1 MKKKYFFLLL
11 FSILY
16 TNNFFPLE
24 LNLFLTPEFSIRNSK
39 TKESLYF
46 SSNPDSSKKCS
57 LLEWN
62 EKNVIQIGLKS
73 ELAFY
78 TENSGI
84 LGISNS
90 ISISLP
96 YNKGNMTD
104 SDWNT
109 EGLKFNYSI
118 FDANIT
124 YSYFSDIFK
133 NFDTSINIFYKKKIK
148 GFLAVRPYIK
158 FIYSSIFFNGKNG
171 YGWYG
176 SSNWTSDQREHQW
189 NDDKAHYF
197 PDGKYKLAN
206 IDYQSQTFC
215 IFQGFSIY
223 FYLSKY
229 MDIFIGT
236 DISPYSFVIASDRH
250 YPNKYET
257 KDYINIIFGNYN
269 FYTGFNIKLSE
280 KFLFNFTG
288 TFSNIKHSKG
298 DEYKI
303 YDKTNKKELINQK
316 SGYSHSGMTCY
327 AGFKFL
333 IF

>member
-1 MKKKYFFLLL
+1 MFT
-11 FSILY
+11 ILY
-16 TNNFFPLE
+16 TKNFFSLD
-24 LNLFLTPEFSIRNSK
+24 LNLFFTPEFSIRSGK

-46 SSNPDSSKKCS
+46 SNNSDSSKKCS

-73 ELAFY
+73 EIEFY
-78 TENSGI
+78 TKTSEIFGI
-84 LGISNS
+84 LNS

-96 YNKGNMTD
+96 YNNGNMTD

-118 FDANIT
+118 FCANIT
-124 YSYFSDIFK
+124 YKDFSDIFK

-148 GFLAVRPYIK
+148 DFFAIRPYMK
-158 FIYSSIFFNGKNG
+158 FSYSSVFFNGKDG

-176 SSNWTSDQREHQW
+176 SSNWTSDQKEHSW
-189 NDDKAHYF
+189 NDDEAHYF

-206 IDYQSQTFC
+206 IDYQSQVIA

-236 DISPYSFVIASDRH
+236 DVSPYTFVIASDRH

-269 FYTGFNIKLSE
+269 FYTGFNIKLLE
-280 KFLFNFTG
+280 KISFNFKG
-288 TFSNIKHSKG
+288 TYSNIKHSKG

-303 YDKTNKKELINQK
+303 YDKTGKKELINQK
-316 SGYSHSGMTCY
+316 SGYSYSGMTCSV
-327 AGFKFL
+327 GFKFL